1 MNVQTFQKYMQERGF
16 RTTEKTAFGM
26 EGAYPVTV
34 TFLGA
39 RSWQAVFPVD
49 IPDWKSFYTEIKDSL
64 RGLGSLVYGKSRL
77 TLTMPIKDE
86 DSQAVYSQAIAL
98 VLGRLQARG
107 IPALDLCP
115 LCGQWQCDCAAYL
128 RGCYQGTHRA
138 CLEKQLSETTE
149 KAEQNAMYGNYV
161 TGFVGALLGMVIGV
175 IPSIL
180 TILSMERIFA
190 LLYALIPLCIYYGY
204 KLCKGKMNRA
214 ALIITIILS
223 LVSPYLIEIILAGYI
238 LVSDF
243 SMPLGDAMQALGAAL
258 SGGDLWLAMTQESL
272 SSFLF
277 IALGIFIAWRSIS
290 QTSRTAVL
298 SAQAVLDTS
307 TPYAG
312 ADAAQNPVSP
322 EDTASPFM

>member
-1 MNVQTFQKYMQERGF
+1 MRYRTMNVQTFQKYMQERGF

-98 VLGRLQARG
+98 VLGRLQAQG

-115 LCGQWQCDCAAYL
+115 LCGQGQCDCAAYL
-128 RGCYQGTHRA
+128 RGCYQGTHRS

-161 TGFVGALLGMVIGV
+161 TGFVGALLGMAIGV
-175 IPSIL
+175 IHGAHLCPPLRPDS
-180 TILSMERIFA
+180 A
-190 LLYALIPLCIYYGY
+190 LHL
-204 KLCKGKMNRA
+204 
-214 ALIITIILS
+214 
-223 LVSPYLIEIILAGYI
+223 
-238 LVSDF
+238 
-243 SMPLGDAMQALGAAL
+243 
-258 SGGDLWLAMTQESL
+258 LW
-272 SSFLF
+272 
-277 IALGIFIAWRSIS
+277 
-290 QTSRTAVL
+290 V
-298 SAQAVLDTS
+298 QAVQGKDEPS
-307 TPYAG
+307 RPDSYHH
-312 ADAAQNPVSP
+312 
-322 EDTASPFM
+322 PFSGKPLFD